1 MSRTAILI
9 DGAFFLKRYK
19 SIYTKP
25 EDQTPEAAAKNLYTM
40 CLSHLKEGRI
50 QRRYEVEKQK
60 QHQNQRNEQKG
71 FSVEHQLYRIFYY
84 DCEPLDKKHHYPI
97 SKKAVDFSK
106 SETAVFR
113 KAFFDCLKEQRKVAL
128 RMGHLSEI
136 SGWIIKPRVQKE
148 IFAGKRTYESL
159 TDDDFVLEVKQK
171 TVDMK
176 IGLDVASLT
185 YKKFV
190 DQIILVSGDAD
201 FLPAAKLARREGID
215 FILDPMHK
223 DIPANLSE
231 HIDGKRSTCPR
242 PKPREQKP
250 KLISA

>member
-1 MSRTAILI
+1 MARTAILV

-25 EDQTPEAAAKNLYTM
+25 EDNTPQAAAKNLYTM
-40 CLSHLKEGRI
+40 CLSHLTEGR
-50 QRRYEVEKQK
+50 RDKTTNSAGESKTNTR
-60 QHQNQRNEQKG
+60 
-71 FSVEHQLYRIFYY
+71 EHELYRIFYY
-84 DCEPLDKKHHYPI
+84 DCEPLTKKHHYPI
-97 SKKAVDFSK
+97 SKKSIDFAK
-106 SETAVFR
+106 SEMAIFR
-113 KAFFDCLKEQRKVAL
+113 QEFFKYLKEQRKVAL

-136 SGWIIKPRVQKE
+136 SGWTIKPNIMKQLLS
-148 IFAGKRTYESL
+148 GKRDYNSL
-159 TDDDFVLEVKQK
+159 TDDDFRLEVTQK

-190 DQIILVSGDAD
+190 DQIILVSGDSD

-223 DIPANLSE
+223 DIPADLSE

-242 PKPREQKP
+242 PKVKQVSQKP
-250 KLISA
+250 ELVTA

>member
-9 DGAFFLKRYK
+9 DGAFFLRRYK
-19 SIYTKP
+19 NIYTKP
-25 EDQTPEAAAKNLYTM
+25 EEQSPEAVAKNLYTM
-40 CLSHLKEGRI
+40 CLSHLKEGRPH
-50 QRRYEVEKQK
+50 RRMGQEKQ
-60 QHQNQRNEQKG
+60 NNANESRG

-97 SKKAVDFSK
+97 SKRAVDFSK

-136 SGWIIKPRVQKE
+136 SGWIIRPRVQKE
-148 IFAGKRTYESL
+148 IFSGKRTYESL

-242 PKPREQKP
+242 PKPKEQEP

>member
-1 MSRTAILI
+1 MSRTAILV

-19 SIYTKP
+19 ALYTKP
-25 EDQTPEAAAKNLYTM
+25 EDNTPEAAAKNLYTM
-40 CLSHLKEGRI
+40 CLSHLTEGRP
-50 QRRYEVEKQK
+50 QKRYETER
-60 QHQNQRNEQKG
+60 QNKRPEHKG
-71 FSVEHQLYRIFYY
+71 YSVEHQLYRIFYY

-106 SETAVFR
+106 SETAIFR

-148 IFAGKRTYESL
+148 IFAGKRTYASL
-159 TDDDFVLEVKQK
+159 TDDDFILEVKQK

-231 HIDGKRSTCPR
+231 HIDGKRSTCPK
-242 PKPREQKP
+242 PKPRPKTP
-250 KLISA
+250 KLEVVN

>member
-40 CLSHLKEGRI
+40 CLSHLKEGRFP
-50 QRRYEVEKQK
+50 RKNEPEK
-60 QHQNQRNEQKG
+60 QNQRNDQKG

-97 SKKAVDFSK
+97 SKKAIDFSK
-106 SETAVFR
+106 SDAAKFR

-136 SGWIIKPRVQKE
+136 SGWKIKPLVQKE
-148 IFAGKRTYESL
+148 IFSGKRTYDSL
-159 TDDDFVLEVKQK
+159 TDDDFILEVKQK

-185 YKKFV
+185 YKQFV

-242 PKPREQKP
+242 PKPKHTKP
-250 KLISA
+250 KLVSA